1 MGMIEVV
8 QDAETVAKVNF
19 NSCTCMCT
27 RVLFIIFLKIQLHH
41 GGSFSTLKDEP
52 LYEWLKKKNPKY

>member
-19 NSCTCMCT
+19 PFLYKSVIYN
-27 RVLFIIFLKIQLHH
+27 VHVHVFIL
-41 GGSFSTLKDEP
+41 
-52 LYEWLKKKNPKY
+52 